1 MEGVTIRRASL
12 AGPDGRRVEQFLHA
26 NGLRMERG
34 LEYTLVAE
42 AGDRI
47 VATGSIAGP
56 VLKCFA
62 TDEDVRGQGVMATL
76 TTLLLEEEY
85 RRGNWHT
92 FVYTRPHNLN
102 TFLSLGFQEVARVDR
117 SVVLLESGPESV
129 RDFVATL
136 AARRTM
142 AGGAV
147 AAVVVNCNPFT
158 LGHQRLLE
166 TAAGASDWLHVFVVR
181 EDLSAFPY
189 DVRRTLV
196 RRGTAHI
203 PNMTVHDGGQYVIS
217 QATFPSYF
225 TRDPAE
231 QVEDHAALDATIFGR
246 YIVPALCITHRYVG
260 HEPHCPVTSVYNAII
275 RRELPGY
282 GVSVLEIPR
291 LELNGE
297 PISASRVREAVR
309 LGDWAAAESMVPP
322 TTYDYLRSAEAEPII
337 ERIREGRSCQ

>member
-1 MEGVTIRRASL
+1 MESVTVRQASL

-26 NGLRMERG
+26 NGLKMERG

-62 TDEDVRGQGVMATL
+62 TDEDARGQGVMATL

-102 TFLSLGFQEVARVDR
+102 TFLSLGFREVARVDR
-117 SVVLLESGPESV
+117 RVVLLESGPESV

-136 AARRTM
+136 AARRMM
-142 AGGAV
+142 AGGTI
-147 AAVVVNCNPFT
+147 AAAVVNCNPFT
-158 LGHQRLLE
+158 LGHQHMLE
-166 TAAGASDWLHVFVVR
+166 TAARASDWLHVFVVR
-181 EDLSAFPY
+181 EDLSVFPY
-189 DVRRTLV
+189 DVRKALV
-196 RRGTAHI
+196 QRGTAHI
-203 PNMTVHDGGQYVIS
+203 PNLAVHDGGQYVIS

-225 TRDPAE
+225 TRDPGE

-246 YIVPALCITHRYVG
+246 HIVPALCITHRYVG

-275 RRELPGY
+275 SRELPGY
-282 GVSVLEIPR
+282 GVAVHEIPR
-291 LELNGE
+291 LELDGE

-309 LGDWAAAESMVPP
+309 LGDWAMIERLVPP
-322 TTYDYLRSAEAEPII
+322 TTLEYLRSDEAEPII
-337 ERIREGRSCQ
+337 ERIREGRSCH

>member
-1 MEGVTIRRASL
+1 MESVTIRQASL

-26 NGLRMERG
+26 NGLKMERG

-62 TDEDVRGQGVMATL
+62 TDEYVRGQGVMATL

-102 TFLSLGFQEVARVDR
+102 TFLSLGFCEVARVDR
-117 SVVLLESGPESV
+117 RVVLLESGPESV

-136 AARRTM
+136 APQKRM

-158 LGHQRLLE
+158 LGHRHLIE
-166 TAAGASDWLHVFVVR
+166 RAASASDWLHVFVVR
-181 EDLSAFPY
+181 EDLSVFPY
-189 DVRRTLV
+189 DVRKMLV
-196 RRGTAHI
+196 ERGTVDI
-203 PNMTVHDGGQYVIS
+203 RNMTVHDGGQYVIS

-246 YIVPALCITHRYVG
+246 YIVPSAHN
-260 HEPHCPVTSVYNAII
+260 PPVRGARTS
-275 RRELPGY
+275 LPGY
-282 GVSVLEIPR
+282 QRVQCYHP
-291 LELNGE
+291 
-297 PISASRVREAVR
+297 SRVAGIWSVGARDTPAGAKRRADQRITRKGGGAPRR
-309 LGDWAAAESMVPP
+309 LGGGRIHGPAYYIRLPP
-322 TTYDYLRSAEAEPII
+322 I
-337 ERIREGRSCQ
+337 G

>member
-12 AGPDGRRVEQFLHA
+12 AGPDGARIEELLRA
-26 NGLRMERG
+26 NGLKIEKD

-42 AGDRI
+42 ADGRA

-62 TDEDVRGQGVMATL
+62 TRDDARGHGVMATL
-76 TTLLLEEEY
+76 TTLLLEEQY

-92 FVYTRPHNLN
+92 FVYTRPSNLN
-102 TFLSLGFQEVARVDR
+102 TFLSLGFREVARVDKR
-117 SVVLLESGPESV
+117 VVLLESGPESI

-136 AARRTM
+136 AARRM
-142 AGGAV
+142 AEGGMV

-158 LGHQRLLE
+158 LGHRYLLE
-166 TAAGASDWLHVFVVR
+166 KAAGAADWLHVFVVR
-181 EDLSAFPY
+181 EDLSVFPY
-189 DVRRTLV
+189 DVRKMLV
-196 RRGTAHI
+196 ERGTARI
-203 PNMTVHDGGQYVIS
+203 PNMTMHDGGQYVIS

-260 HEPHCPVTSVYNAII
+260 HEPLCPVTSVYNAII

-309 LGDWAAAESMVPP
+309 LGDWAAVESMVPP

-337 ERIREGRSCQ
+337 EKIREGRSCH